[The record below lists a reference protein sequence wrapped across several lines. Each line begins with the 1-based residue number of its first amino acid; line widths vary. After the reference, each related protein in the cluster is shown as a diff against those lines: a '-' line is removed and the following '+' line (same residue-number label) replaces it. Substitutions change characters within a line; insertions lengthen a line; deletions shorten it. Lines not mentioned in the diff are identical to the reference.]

1 MTSKGKLGL
10 NLFEKNLKRHPSV
23 KGLFDEQGNKKSP
36 SNSKNEFLILNTDNK
51 NNDSNNN
58 LSDEL
63 GEKLKDLEKGEKK
76 ENNIDSKEI
85 FKSNPISVQINR
97 VEIKEVDNSNTY
109 FTELNDEE
117 KKQIMKNN
125 EKYNIKKNYNLSVP
139 LSYEF
144 SNEQKKIDKYI
155 TESMSQGKNFDDI
168 NNDLNYQKEDKK

>member
-36 SNSKNEFLILNTDNK
+36 SNSKNEFLILNTTNK

-58 LSDEL
+58 QLDEL
-63 GEKLKDLEKGEKK
+63 KKKLKDLEQEDEK

-85 FKSNPISVQINR
+85 FKSDPISVKINR
-97 VEIKEVDNSNTY
+97 VEEKEVDNANSY
-109 FTELNDEE
+109 FTELNEDE
-117 KKQIMKNN
+117 KKQIIKNN
-125 EKYNIKKNYNLSVP
+125 EKYNTKKNYNLSVP

-144 SNEQKKIDKYI
+144 SNEQKELDKFI
-155 TESMSQGKNFDDI
+155 TESISIGKNFNEI
-168 NNDLNYQKEDKK
+168 NDDLNYKNKDKK

>member
-36 SNSKNEFLILNTDNK
+36 SNSKNEFLILNTTNK

-58 LSDEL
+58 QLYEL
-63 GEKLKDLEKGEKK
+63 KKKLKDLEQEDEK

-85 FKSNPISVQINR
+85 FKSDPISVKINR
-97 VEIKEVDNSNTY
+97 VEEKEVDNANSY
-109 FTELNDEE
+109 FTELNEDE
-117 KKQIMKNN
+117 KKQIIKNN
-125 EKYNIKKNYNLSVP
+125 EKYNTKKNYNLSVP

-144 SNEQKKIDKYI
+144 SNEQKELDKFI
-155 TESMSQGKNFDDI
+155 TESISIGKNFNEI
-168 NNDLNYQKEDKK
+168 NDDLNYKNKDKK

>member
-36 SNSKNEFLILNTDNK
+36 SNSKNEFLILNTTNK

-58 LSDEL
+58 QLDEL
-63 GEKLKDLEKGEKK
+63 KEKLKDLEQEDEK

-85 FKSNPISVQINR
+85 FKSDPISVKINR
-97 VEIKEVDNSNTY
+97 VEEKEVDNANSY
-109 FTELNDEE
+109 FTELNEDE
-117 KKQIMKNN
+117 KKQIIKNN
-125 EKYNIKKNYNLSVP
+125 EKYNTKKNYNLSVP

-144 SNEQKKIDKYI
+144 SNEQKELDKFI
-155 TESMSQGKNFDDI
+155 TESISQGKNFNEI
-168 NNDLNYQKEDKK
+168 NDDLNYKNKDKK

>member
-63 GEKLKDLEKGEKK
+63 GEKLKDLEKEEKK

-117 KKQIMKNN
+117 KKQIIKNN
-125 EKYNIKKNYNLSVP
+125 EKYNIKT
-139 LSYEF
+139 
-144 SNEQKKIDKYI
+144 II
-155 TESMSQGKNFDDI
+155 I
-168 NNDLNYQKEDKK
+168 